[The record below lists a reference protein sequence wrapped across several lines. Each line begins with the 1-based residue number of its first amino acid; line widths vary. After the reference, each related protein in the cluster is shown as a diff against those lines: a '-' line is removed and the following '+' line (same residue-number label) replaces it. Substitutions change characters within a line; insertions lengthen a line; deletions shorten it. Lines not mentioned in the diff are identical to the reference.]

1 MGPFSNATLAGSHIL
16 RATVLNRSGSNP
28 GARATIGVL
37 TFDGKNT
44 GGVTGTLFNNE
55 AGQSST
61 TTVLRG
67 AATYSVD
74 QRTGRIKFTGV
85 GTDSMVGYIVHR
97 GSGVTAFLVGI
108 DGGAADGALEFQS
121 HEGANF
127 NSSAFTG
134 AYSFGTDEN
143 VDYSTT
149 NESRAASFD
158 SSTSVV
164 NGESDQSQPR
174 TNGLLANQSY
184 SNAFVFNA
192 EGTRQKL
199 SQLGIKENAK
209 LRLIDPLGY
218 LEFICLLSHAR
229 IVLTDS
235 GGIQEET
242 TALGIPC
249 LTLRENTERPMTV
262 TRGTNHIVGQDFEKI
277 KAKAREILDGNS
289 KKGERPELWDGHAAE
304 RIVEVLLK

>member
-1 MGPFSNATLAGSHIL
+1 
-16 RATVLNRSGSNP
+16 VLNRSGSNP

-44 GGVTGTLFNNE
+44 GGVTGTLFNDE

-74 QRTGRIKFTGV
+74 QRTGRITFTGV
-85 GTDSMVGYIVHR
+85 GTDSMVGYIVHG
-97 GSGVTAFLVGI
+97 GSGVTAFLIGT

-121 HEGANF
+121 HESANF
-127 NSSAFTG
+127 ETSPFADT
-134 AYSFGTDEN
+134 YSFGTDEN

-184 SNAFVFNA
+184 SNALVFNA
-192 EGTRQKL
+192 EGI
-199 SQLGIKENAK
+199 G
-209 LRLIDPLGY
+209 
-218 LEFICLLSHAR
+218 
-229 IVLTDS
+229 
-235 GGIQEET
+235 
-242 TALGIPC
+242 TA
-249 LTLRENTERPMTV
+249 
-262 TRGTNHIVGQDFEKI
+262 GTNPAVTSGVRVFFIDEEPESTHPRIIIAEKQ
-277 KAKAREILDGNS
+277 
-289 KKGERPELWDGHAAE
+289 
-304 RIVEVLLK
+304 